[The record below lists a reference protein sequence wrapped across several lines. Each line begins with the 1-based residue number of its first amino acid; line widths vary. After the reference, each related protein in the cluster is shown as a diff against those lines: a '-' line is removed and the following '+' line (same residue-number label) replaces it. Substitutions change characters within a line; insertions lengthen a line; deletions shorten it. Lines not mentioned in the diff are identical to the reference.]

1 MPRRL
6 AQLMLAVLLAVTA
19 SCGSS
24 AAENSVVTKA
34 EETGQLTIG
43 IRFTQPGM
51 SERTLD
57 GRYVGLDVDVARY
70 IAEELGVD
78 EDGITWVDVVAA
90 EREKA
95 LAARKVDL
103 VLSTYSITPE
113 RKKLVSFAGPY
124 FTTGQSLLVR
134 LDSSKD
140 ITGPDSLNGKKLCSV
155 EGTTS
160 AAQVKERFAKRVELV
175 EYPRDPDCV
184 TALLTGLVDAVT
196 TDETILAG
204 YVAQNPELL
213 KVVGDHF
220 SDENYGVGL
229 HKDDRDG
236 QAAVNEAIRKMIDD
250 GSWLRSVKR
259 HLGRSGIDIPDPPQ
273 ITEG

>member
-1 MPRRL
+1 MPRRF
-6 AQLMLAVLLAVTA
+6 AQVMLAVLLALTA

-236 QAAVNEAIRKMIDD
+236 QTAVNEAIRKMIDD

>member
-6 AQLMLAVLLAVTA
+6 AQVMLAVLLALTA
-19 SCGSS
+19 GCGSS
-24 AAENSVVTKA
+24 AAGNSVVSKA

-51 SERTLD
+51 SELTLD

-70 IAEELGVD
+70 IADELGVD

-95 LAARKVDL
+95 LAGRKVDL
-103 VLSTYSITPE
+103 VLSTYSITDE
-113 RKKLVSFAGPY
+113 RKELVRFAGPY

-134 LDSSKD
+134 LDSKD

-220 SDENYGVGL
+220 SDESYGVGL

-250 GSWLRSVKR
+250 GTWLQSVKR

-273 ITEG
+273 VTEG

>member
-1 MPRRL
+1 MPRRF
-6 AQLMLAVLLAVTA
+6 AQVMLAVLLALTA